1 MYCYEICQKDQKQR
15 FSHHLKRTKFR
26 NHLFGSGYRFS
37 PISNLKLKLNPMN
50 TIIPA
55 LLWLTF
61 TFANA
66 QQTRYEV
73 VNGNI
78 DFTSNAALELINAS
92 SEKVKGVI
100 DSKTKQFAFI
110 VSNGSFKGFNSE
122 LQRQHFNEKYME
134 SDKYYESTFTG
145 VLQDSINF
153 NVDGVYKV
161 RAKGTLVIH
170 GKKQPRTIPGTITVA
185 KGQTTIESEFK
196 VLLADHDIEIPKVV
210 NQKIA
215 TEITVK
221 LKFLLQPKT
230 KN

>member
-1 MYCYEICQKDQKQR
+1 MHK
-15 FSHHLKRTKFR
+15 
-26 NHLFGSGYRFS
+26 
-37 PISNLKLKLNPMN
+37 
-50 TIIPA
+50 IILAIA
-55 LLWLTF
+55 LLNF
-61 TFANA
+61 TFVQA
-66 QQTRYEV
+66 QQSRYEV

-78 DFTSNAALELINAS
+78 DFTSNATLELINAS
-92 SEKVKGVI
+92 SEKVKGII
-100 DSKTKQFAFI
+100 DSRTKQFAFI

-145 VLQDSINF
+145 ILQDSANF
-153 NVDGVYKV
+153 NVNGTYKI

-170 GKKQPRTIPGTITVA
+170 GKKQPRTIPGTITIS
-185 KGQTTIESEFK
+185 KGQALVESEFK

-221 LKFLLQPKT
+221 LKFSMQQKA
-230 KN
+230 K